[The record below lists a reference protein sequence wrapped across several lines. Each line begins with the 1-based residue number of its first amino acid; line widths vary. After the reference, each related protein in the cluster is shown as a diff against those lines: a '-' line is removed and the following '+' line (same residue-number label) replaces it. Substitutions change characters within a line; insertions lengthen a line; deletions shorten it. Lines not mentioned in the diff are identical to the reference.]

1 MTVTGKMTTVT
12 ITPSE
17 PPPPTATVTV
27 EQSNNNDRSGPL
39 GTRGKV
45 AGLAAGVSI
54 IVLSLIGGILFL
66 FWRRHQRRQ
75 AARNEALHAG
85 DDATPRRMRSR
96 SMSESGL
103 LGGEAGNNRTTLPR
117 IQTGMSTRRLGS
129 GNTNSPEETLSH
141 HRLSSPRIVDQ
152 RLDPTS
158 IWTQHD
164 NSSRASVKSLQD
176 NQDYSRRMLKV
187 SFTFI
192 YIS

>member
-17 PPPPTATVTV
+17 PPPPTATVTAA
-27 EQSNNNDRSGPL
+27 ENNNNNKGSGAL
-39 GTRGKV
+39 STSGKV
-45 AGLAAGVSI
+45 AGLAVGVAI
-54 IVLSLIGGILFL
+54 IVLGLIGGIAFFL
-66 FWRRHQRRQ
+66 WRRHKGKG
-75 AARNEALHAG
+75 AARNQALHGG
-85 DDATPRRMRSR
+85 DDATPRIRSR

-103 LGGEAGNNRTTLPR
+103 LGEGGRTLPR

-129 GNTNSPEETLSH
+129 GNTNSPEETYSS

-152 RLDPTS
+152 RLDPVS

-187 SFTFI
+187 SNPDE
-192 YIS
+192 